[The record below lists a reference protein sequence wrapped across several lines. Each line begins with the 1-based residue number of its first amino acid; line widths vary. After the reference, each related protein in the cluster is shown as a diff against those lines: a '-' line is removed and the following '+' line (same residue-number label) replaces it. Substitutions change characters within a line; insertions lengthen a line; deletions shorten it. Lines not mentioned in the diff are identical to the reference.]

1 MTKNSISTAAMF
13 CSLHNEKRQRV
24 EKIAFL
30 EVYLSCVNNTYF
42 SVKFGRCC
50 TFILCNFKLLFLSKF
65 LPDYLTLLKI
75 LISTR
80 NRVTSMAILK

>member
-1 MTKNSISTAAMF
+1 MGEEN
-13 CSLHNEKRQRV
+13 C
-24 EKIAFL
+24 FL
-30 EVYLSCVNNTYF
+30 DSRNVCCYLSCGKPYF
-42 SVKFGRCC
+42 NAFGIHPFC